1 MRAKVNNYENLE
13 RVESKYRLLSDLER
27 YEIFNT
33 EEAEKYDTTQLLDF
47 EIDEEGNIITISTAV
62 AGGKSSLFGA
72 REYVIIPWEHVTK
85 VGANVIVVSADR
97 EKIKRRRV

>member
-1 MRAKVNNYENLE
+1 MRRKTENYDTYE
-13 RVESKYRLLSDLER
+13 RVETKYRLLSDLER
-27 YEIFNT
+27 YEVFNT

-62 AGGKSSLFGA
+62 VGSKSGLFGA

-97 EKIKRRRV
+97 EKIKRKRI